1 MRYDEVPEMNHFV
14 YQTTEIIQSQFDFS
28 RIREKE
34 NFSGEAYVSV
44 SISVPKNPES
54 NRTVECNL
62 DLSIGSEK
70 DVLQLRVQS
79 QSLFE
84 IEGDIT
90 PETLEEDAKNQC
102 YPLAS
107 RELSERVAGL
117 TELHIGK
124 PLRIPIP
131 ENIG

>member
-1 MRYDEVPEMNHFV
+1 MNQFV
-14 YQTTEIIQSQFDFS
+14 HQTTEIIQSRFDFS

-34 NFSGEAYVSV
+34 DFSGEAFVSV

-54 NRTVECNL
+54 NRTVECSL

-70 DVLQLRVQS
+70 DVLQLEVQS
-79 QSLFE
+79 RSVFRL
-84 IEGDIT
+84 EGPVD

-107 RELSERVAGL
+107 KELSDRVAGL
-117 TELHIGK
+117 TQLHMGK
-124 PLRIPIP
+124 ALHIPIP